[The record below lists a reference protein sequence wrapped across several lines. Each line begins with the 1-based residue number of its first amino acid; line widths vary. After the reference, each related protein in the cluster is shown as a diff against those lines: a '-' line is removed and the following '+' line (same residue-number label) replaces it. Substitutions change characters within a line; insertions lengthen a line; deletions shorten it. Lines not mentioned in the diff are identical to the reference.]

1 MSQTFD
7 ELSQKP
13 TVYAWLYG
21 VGILLLLLSAWL
33 WWTKVLVQPERVFW
47 GAVQNN
53 LTAAGVTLEVSSK
66 DSTTT
71 DKQVIHYSLG
81 ATNKA
86 QAIRTLT
93 QGGTIIKTESVG
105 TIDKTFTKYTS
116 IKTDKKSKDGKP
128 LSFKDVL
135 NVWAESTEDNESAQ
149 LLPQAAL
156 GLALPLGAVPMP
168 IGQLTPEKRED
179 IINEMRNRTLYQTSY
194 GDVKK
199 EHKNG
204 RLLYTYD
211 VAMQPVLYLKIMK
224 SFAEAAGLKN
234 LENIDPNDY
243 AGRSSLQLQLTIDA
257 RSHQLVKVANKSQG
271 YEQRYSGYGISAN
284 PAIPAKAISQAELQ
298 KRLGAI
304 Q

>member
-71 DKQVIHYSLG
+71 DKQVIQYSLG

-93 QGGTIIKTESVG
+93 QGGTTIKTESVG
-105 TIDKTFTKYTS
+105 TIDKTYTKYTS

-128 LSFKDVL
+128 LSFKGVL
-135 NVWAESTEDNESAQ
+135 NVWAESTEDKESAQ

-179 IINEMRNRTLYQTSY
+179 VMNEMRNRTLYQTSY

-199 EHKNG
+199 EHQDG
-204 RLLYTYD
+204 RLLYAYD

-243 AGRSSLQLQLTIDA
+243 AGRNSLQLQLTIDA

-271 YEQRYSGYGISAN
+271 YEQRYSGYGIAAN

-298 KRLGAI
+298 ERLGAI
-304 Q
+304 E

>member
-7 ELSQKP
+7 ELSQKRAI
-13 TVYAWLYG
+13 YAWLYG
-21 VGILLLLLSAWL
+21 VGMLLLLLSAWL

-53 LTAAGVTLEVSSK
+53 LAVSGVTLEVSSK

-71 DKQVIHYSLG
+71 DKQTIQYSLG

-86 QAIRTLT
+86 HAIRTLT
-93 QGGTIIKTESVG
+93 QGETVIKTESVG
-105 TIDKTFTKYTS
+105 TIDKTYTKYTS

-135 NVWAESTEDNESAQ
+135 NVWAESTEGNESAQ

-168 IGQLTPEKRED
+168 IGQLTPEKRQD
-179 IINEMRNRTLYQTSY
+179 VVNEMRNRTLYQTSY
-194 GDVKK
+194 ADVKK
-199 EHKNG
+199 EHKDG

-224 SFAEAAGLKN
+224 SFAEASGLKN

-243 AGRSSLQLQLTIDA
+243 AGRSSLELQLTIDA
-257 RSHQLVKVANKSQG
+257 RSYQLVKVANKSLG
-271 YEQRYSGYGISAN
+271 YEQRYTGYGISAN
-284 PAIPAKAISQAELQ
+284 PVIPEKAISQTELQ
-298 KRLGAI
+298 ERLGAI

>member
-13 TVYAWLYG
+13 AVYAWLYG
-21 VGILLLLLSAWL
+21 IGVLLLLLSAWL
-33 WWTKVLVQPERVFW
+33 WWTKVLVQPDRVFW

-53 LTAAGVTLEVSSK
+53 LSSAGVTLEVSSK
-66 DSTTT
+66 DSATT
-71 DKQVIHYSLG
+71 DKQVIQYSLG
-81 ATNKA
+81 STNKVH
-86 QAIRTLT
+86 AIRTLT
-93 QGGTIIKTESVG
+93 QGKSVVKTESVG
-105 TIDKTFTKYTS
+105 TLDKTYTKYTE
-116 IKTDKKSKDGKP
+116 IKTDKKSKDGKL

-135 NVWAESTEDNESAQ
+135 NVWAESTGENESAQ

-179 IINEMRNRTLYQTSY
+179 IVNEMRNRTLYQTSY
-194 GDVKK
+194 DKVKK
-199 EHKNG
+199 EHKDG

-224 SFAEAAGLKN
+224 SFAEASGLKN
-234 LENIDPNDY
+234 LDSIDPNDY
-243 AGRSSLQLQLTIDA
+243 AGRESLKLQLTIDA
-257 RSHQLVKVANKSQG
+257 RSHQLVKVANTSLG
-271 YEQRYSGYGISAN
+271 YEQHYSGYGITAD
-284 PAIPAKAISQAELQ
+284 PGIPAKAISQTELQ